1 MGVHLD
7 AWKCTGQQD
16 AQCTQSLH
24 LRIAPRVL
32 HSSAIH
38 VLCFAAMFVGF
49 AERRTNVSERTAAPG
64 DDAIIIAIEVSTER
78 TSELI
83 HTSTIYVVE
92 SKTATVE
99 SFSSHSLF
107 YDALF
112 GTRVVP
118 GDPLQ
123 EVHLLRSGMRRY
135 QKDVHLSIIN
145 DFLAEHE
152 ECFTLSI
159 STRNDFGQE
168 ALCNA
173 DDDSSASSYF
183 CEHTICIEDDDDGT

>member
-1 MGVHLD
+1 
-7 AWKCTGQQD
+7 
-16 AQCTQSLH
+16 
-24 LRIAPRVL
+24 
-32 HSSAIH
+32 
-38 VLCFAAMFVGF
+38 MFVGF
-49 AERRTNVSERTAAPG
+49 TERRTNISERTDVPV
-64 DDAIIIAIEVSTER
+64 DVYRIAIEVSTER

-112 GTRVVP
+112 GTIVVP

-123 EVHLLRSGMRRY
+123 EVHLLRSGERRY
-135 QKDVHLSIIN
+135 QDIQLSIRN
-145 DFLAEHE
+145 DFLIENE

-159 STRNDFGQE
+159 STRNHFGQE

-183 CEHTICIEDDDDGT
+183 CEHTICIEDDDGT

>member
-1 MGVHLD
+1 
-7 AWKCTGQQD
+7 
-16 AQCTQSLH
+16 
-24 LRIAPRVL
+24 
-32 HSSAIH
+32 
-38 VLCFAAMFVGF
+38 MFVGF
-49 AERRTNVSERTAAPG
+49 TERRTNISERTDVPV
-64 DDAIIIAIEVSTER
+64 DVYRIAIEVSTER

-92 SKTATVE
+92 SKSTATVE
-99 SFSSHSLF
+99 SSSSQSLF
-107 YDALF
+107 IFDAVF

-135 QKDVHLSIIN
+135 QKDVHLFIIN
-145 DFLAEHE
+145 DFLPEHE

-183 CEHTICIEDDDDGT
+183 CEHTICIEDDDNDGT

>member
-1 MGVHLD
+1 
-7 AWKCTGQQD
+7 
-16 AQCTQSLH
+16 
-24 LRIAPRVL
+24 
-32 HSSAIH
+32 
-38 VLCFAAMFVGF
+38 MFVGF
-49 AERRTNVSERTAAPG
+49 TERRTNISERTDVPV
-64 DDAIIIAIEVSTER
+64 DAYRIAIEVSAER

-112 GTRVVP
+112 GNIVVP
-118 GDPLQ
+118 DDPLQ
-123 EVHLLRSGMRRY
+123 EVHLLRSGERRY
-135 QKDVHLSIIN
+135 QDIQLSIRN
-145 DFLAEHE
+145 DFLIENE

-183 CEHTICIEDDDDGT
+183 CEHTICIEDDDGT

>member
-1 MGVHLD
+1 
-7 AWKCTGQQD
+7 
-16 AQCTQSLH
+16 
-24 LRIAPRVL
+24 
-32 HSSAIH
+32 
-38 VLCFAAMFVGF
+38 MFVGF
-49 AERRTNVSERTAAPG
+49 TERRTNISERTDVPV
-64 DDAIIIAIEVSTER
+64 DVYRIAIEVSAER

-112 GTRVVP
+112 GTIVVP

-123 EVHLLRSGMRRY
+123 EVHLLRSGERRY
-135 QKDVHLSIIN
+135 QDIQLSIRN
-145 DFLAEHE
+145 DFLIENE

-183 CEHTICIEDDDDGT
+183 CEHTICIEDDDGT